1 MTSVDAL
8 LQGLDG
14 EQLREL
20 MAKAGALL
28 GQGGDTRRAG
38 DLGAGRAGLMGAAGN
53 VKHLEPAEL
62 ELLTASFRNWL
73 EAARP
78 AHRQSRLRMWLVYLL
93 LRHTGA
99 RLGEVLAFNDLRDF
113 NAGASSVLFRGE
125 DIQGGGLPGCGH
137 GREVRLSAGVAEE
150 IAVLLADP
158 VLDEVRGQLAAMDQ
172 GFVRRKFQERGRVC
186 GLPPDM
192 SNPRTLRHSRA
203 VELLRGGMPLPIVQD
218 ILGNCSVNLTAN
230 YLCFSD
236 EDKKRIIQLHIKR
249 EEAMKTSARNTF
261 AGVVSASE
269 ASGVLA
275 EVELVTPSGLRVVSV
290 ITRGSLDKL
299 GLIVGSSA
307 VALVK
312 APHVLLARPGEA
324 PAISAR
330 NVYPGRVVSVK
341 GEGLAAEVVVALPT
355 GEEICAVVTGQSRKA
370 LDLVEGDPV
379 LAFFKAFS
387 VILVQS

>member
-1 MTSVDAL
+1 MSSVDAI

-20 MAKAGALL
+20 VAKAGALL
-28 GQGGDTRRAG
+28 GKGGDPRRAG
-38 DLGAGRAGLMGAAGN
+38 QMNAGPTRLFTPAGN
-53 VKHLEPAEL
+53 IKHLGPAEL
-62 ELLTASFRNWL
+62 ELLTAGFRDWVA
-73 EAARP
+73 AARP

-99 RLGEVLAFNDLRDF
+99 RLGEVLAVNELRDF
-113 NAGASSVLFRGE
+113 GSGAQTIVFRGE
-125 DIQGGGLPGCGH
+125 DSHAECRH
-137 GREVRLSAGVAEE
+137 EREVRLPLGVAQE
-150 IAVLLADP
+150 IAALLADP
-158 VLDEVRGQLAAMDQ
+158 AVAGMRGQVLALDQ
-172 GFVRRKFQERGRVC
+172 GFVRRRFQERGRAC

-218 ILGNCSVNLTAN
+218 ILGHCSVNLTAN
-230 YLCFSD
+230 YLSFSD

-261 AGVVSASE
+261 AGIISAVA
-269 ASGVLA
+269 ASDVLA
-275 EVELVTPSGLRVVSV
+275 EVELVTESGLRVVSV
-290 ITRGSLDKL
+290 ITKGSLDKL
-299 GLIVGSSA
+299 GFAVGASA

-312 APHVLLARPGEA
+312 APHVLVARQGDTLAV
-324 PAISAR
+324 SAR
-330 NVYPGRVVSVK
+330 NAYLGTVVSVK
-341 GEGLAAEVVVALPT
+341 GDGLAAEVVVALPT
-355 GEEICAVVTGQSRKA
+355 GEEVCAVITGQSRKTLQLA
-370 LDLVEGDPV
+370 EGDPA